1 MRIFPAGNSK
11 PGLACGGAMGSQP
24 VYDVIVVGSGAAGG
38 IACHVLATKGLKVL
52 CLEAGRRIESG
63 RDFHTHTFPYG
74 WTYRGEGK
82 PGGYGKLP
90 QGMEWKIKEW
100 TDHLYTI
107 PDEDPY
113 ALAPGAKFTWTR
125 MRVLGGRTNCWGR
138 GCDRFGP
145 LDFKAKSLQD
155 GWGED
160 WPISY
165 EDVAPYYDAV
175 EQFIGVSGS
184 PEGVY
189 NTPSGSHLLPPFNPR
204 CGELLIKKGAEKLGI
219 KVRPKPLAVLSKPY
233 HDRPECH
240 YCGGC
245 NWGCM
250 VGARYGS
257 VDSVFPHLEGRPNF
271 TLRTNAAVHTV
282 LMDRKTGKARGVS
295 YIDSENK
302 QEYEVHG
309 KAVVLAASMVESIRI
324 LFNSRN
330 REFPNG
336 LANSSGTLGRYLTE
350 HVAFNS
356 IEGFFPQLAGRPTTN
371 DDGPGESSLY
381 IPRYNYGHKDKK
393 KYLRGWRFDFYTGC
407 GMGPGPGAS
416 MPGFGSAYKK
426 KIKDLYPAAFSIGG
440 YGEGLAFDWNYVEI
454 DPDGLRDRLG
464 IPQVRFHTNAEY
476 PHAFAIRDEM
486 YAQMEEIM
494 KASGAEIFPYK
505 KEAPY
510 PLGSVTHEAGGTRM
524 GDDPKT
530 SVVDKWNRCHDVEN
544 VLVADAACFVTHPEK
559 QITHTIMAL
568 AYRACDHLAEEF
580 RQGNV

>member
-1 MRIFPAGNSK
+1 
-11 PGLACGGAMGSQP
+11 MGSQP

-165 EDVAPYYDAV
+165 EDVASYYDAV